1 MLIHNNTSSNENIEI
16 ISKASYSLLYLH
28 NRNNNSVVR
37 KDTNTKINKTITV
50 SHEKNDSLVSM
61 ANIIVAKSNN
71 SYDN

>member
-16 ISKASYSLLYLH
+16 ISKASYGLLYLH

-50 SHEKNDSLVSM
+50 SQEKNDSLVSM